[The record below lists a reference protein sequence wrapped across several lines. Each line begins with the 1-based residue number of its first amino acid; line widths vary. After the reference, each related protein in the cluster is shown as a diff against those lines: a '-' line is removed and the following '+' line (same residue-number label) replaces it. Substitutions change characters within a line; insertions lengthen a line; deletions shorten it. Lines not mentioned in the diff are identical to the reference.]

1 MSDHPRRA
9 RPPAPADFPV
19 HRMVQ
24 TRWGDNDMY
33 GHVNNVVHYALA
45 DSAVNA
51 WLIESSGVDVR
62 RLDALGVVAETGCQ
76 YLKELS
82 FPATVDVGIAVDRLG
97 TSSIV
102 YRIALVETDAPH
114 DLCALIRFVHVY
126 V

>member
-1 MSDHPRRA
+1 
-9 RPPAPADFPV
+9 
-19 HRMVQ
+19 
-24 TRWGDNDMY
+24 MY
-33 GHVNNVVHYALA
+33 GHVNNAVHYALA

-102 YRIALVETDAPH
+102 YRIALFEADAPH
-114 DLCALIRFVHVY
+114 DPCALIRFVHVY
-126 V
+126 VDAATRRPVPIPEPVRTAAASAVPTNA